1 LILFSSSRR
10 RPWTPI
16 GVLVDCVLI
25 YFASGFVTSLLLM
38 SVPSIFYYQFFGIS
52 SPDELAWARYVVA
65 WTIWLIT
72 MFWMILVEAQT
83 RGVLDEIVL
92 LPPIQSLTRK
102 LWGMTIALSAMIFAL
117 DWSAVYLFPEELA
130 ADNEIWY
137 YLLSSDFKWLMLLN
151 AIVVGPVVEEVAYRG
166 LLFPTVAQSQIG
178 LIGSAILT
186 SSLWSLTHFYA
197 WPMTVCIF
205 VSGLIMCYLRHVS
218 GSLWPSL
225 IMHSVLNVSTCVTI
239 IFYSAGSS

>member
-1 LILFSSSRR
+1 
-10 RPWTPI
+10 
-16 GVLVDCVLI
+16 
-25 YFASGFVTSLLLM
+25 M
-38 SVPSIFYYQFFGIS
+38 SVPPNFYYQLFGLFY
-52 SPDELAWARYVVA
+52 PDELARARYVVA

-72 MFWMILVEAQT
+72 MLWMILVEAKV
-83 RGVLDEIVL
+83 RGVLSEVL
-92 LPPIQSLTRK
+92 LFPSIQSLTREH
-102 LWGMTIALSAMIFAL
+102 WGMTIALTALTFAL

-137 YLLSSDFKWLMLLN
+137 YLLSSKFKWLMLLN
-151 AIVVGPVVEEVAYRG
+151 AIVVGPVFEEVAYRG
-166 LLFPTVAQSQIG
+166 LLFPTVAQSRIG

-186 SSLWSLTHFYA
+186 SLLWSLTHFYA

-225 IMHSVLNVSTCVTI
+225 IMHSVLNIGSCVAI
-239 IFYSAGSS
+239 MFYSAGSS